1 MDAPLD
7 PQTVDALG
15 QILGKGGSAASVLLA
30 YFGFRIFRAI
40 VTFLGE
46 AKAYLDKFYWI
57 LDRLDRHMHPDQST
71 PMRPPAPDTR
81 PLIAQTRIR
90 RQ

>member
-1 MDAPLD
+1 MEPAID
-7 PQTVDALG
+7 PQTVEAIG

-57 LDRLDRHMHPDQST
+57 LDRLDRHIHQDIST
-71 PMRPPAPDTR
+71 PHKPPASDTR
-81 PLIAQTRIR
+81 PLPSHNWGR
-90 RQ
+90 RP